1 MQLTQAPRGI
11 NVVVETSEA
20 VYIGRVGSVDGKR
33 MQMHHAAVFPLS
45 DGQSAEALIRST
57 AKYGV
62 PVAHQSIVFEAGGAI
77 RVRRLGDVPKA

>member
-20 VYIGRVGSVDGKR
+20 VYIGRVGSVEGRR
-33 MQMHHAAVFPLS
+33 MQLHHAAVFPLTA
-45 DGQSAEALIRST
+45 GQSAEALIRKT
-57 AKYGV
+57 AKFGV
-62 PVAHQSIVFEAGGAI
+62 PVEHQSLVFEAEGQV

>member
-33 MQMHHAAVFPLS
+33 MQLHHAAVFPLAA
-45 DGQSAEALIRST
+45 GQNPEALIRKT
-57 AKYGV
+57 ARYGV
-62 PVAHQSIVFEAGGAI
+62 PVEHQSIVFEAEGSV